1 MSTTVYCLQ
10 AAASMY
16 YRLFAVADERRHLLP
31 LGFRYWYDVT
41 VQSDVDN
48 ELDCESLRIDF
59 TA

>member
-1 MSTTVYCLQ
+1 
-10 AAASMY
+10 MY

-59 TA
+59 IA